1 MPTRIGTLLIVIG
14 LGLALVGLLI
24 VLRVKVPW
32 LGRLPGDIHIE
43 RDGSHIAREDAQ
55 VYIPIATCLVV
66 SLILTALA
74 TLVAAL
80 LRRR

>member
-1 MPTRIGTLLIVIG
+1 MPARIGYLLIIVG
-14 LGLALVGLLI
+14 VGLAVVGLLI
-24 VLRVKVPW
+24 VLRVKAPW

-43 RDGSHIAREDAQ
+43 RDGTHIT
-55 VYIPIATCLVV
+55 IPIATCLVV
-66 SLILTALA
+66 SIILTAVA

>member
-1 MPTRIGTLLIVIG
+1 MPARLGYLLIVVGIG
-14 LGLALVGLLI
+14 LAVVGLLV

-32 LGRLPGDIHIE
+32 LGRLPGDIRIE
-43 RDGSHIAREDAQ
+43 RDGSHT
-55 VYIPIATCLVV
+55 YIPIATCLVV

-74 TLVAAL
+74 TLIAVL